1 MRPDLEKMHAAINAL
16 GVVVQHLS
24 VLGQAERNWLIRKLD
39 DMNHSAL
46 AEHEEPG
53 VPTVDECERVAFKAG
68 FRAGVQAALRWSW
81 PEVDDVGILTMTL
94 TVLAPTKAPCPDGVE
109 NCPGDCAGAPANY
122 TGVVPN
128 APYPTGHECD
138 RCSGTGLVR
147 REASNLPDECGACH
161 GTGIL
166 KGAE

>member
-46 AEHEEPG
+46 AEH
-53 VPTVDECERVAFKAG
+53 
-68 FRAGVQAALRWSW
+68 
-81 PEVDDVGILTMTL
+81 
-94 TVLAPTKAPCPDGVE
+94 APCPDGVE

-128 APYPTGHECD
+128 APGTDAPPGQSPTTLG
-138 RCSGTGLVR
+138 
-147 REASNLPDECGACH
+147 REQGKP
-161 GTGIL
+161 
-166 KGAE
+166 